1 MKVTKQNYERFL
13 IDFMDGTIDPST
25 KESLFDFLDENPK
38 IKAEFND
45 LDIINTAVDEDIS
58 FELKANLKKTQITSS
73 PNIHGKNYEE
83 FFIASTEG
91 DLTIAEEKELGEF
104 MAVNPSLKK
113 EQQLY
118 KQSKA
123 QPDLSIQYPHKKALQ
138 KYPFIIQH
146 NWYSK
151 VSIAASIL
159 LLLGIFLFTKSD
171 ERITQREYA
180 QLEERMPVPEKIKAV
195 SENISIPTASIS
207 TELHAPNHKS
217 IATPTLANLQNF
229 IIADEQIQ
237 RLHARINITEQV
249 AALQPQFRPTRYIFR
264 KNVNYQ
270 FNPILNSEQINYADE
285 EGDGKKHVFKAIW
298 NSVFSVNK
306 NSENK
311 KSSDD
316 NFKKVGPLWVLANI
330 GLERVNEVTGTNMR
344 LNSRA
349 DEGKSTTNGENAAL
363 EKTRSLN

>member
-1 MKVTKQNYERFL
+1 
-13 IDFMDGTIDPST
+13 
-25 KESLFDFLDENPK
+25 
-38 IKAEFND
+38 
-45 LDIINTAVDEDIS
+45 
-58 FELKANLKKTQITSS
+58 
-73 PNIHGKNYEE
+73 
-83 FFIASTEG
+83 
-91 DLTIAEEKELGEF
+91 
-104 MAVNPSLKK
+104 MAINPSLEK

-123 QPDLSIQYPHKKALQ
+123 QPDLSIQYPHKKALK
-138 KYPFIIQH
+138 KYPFILQ
-146 NWYSK
+146 NTWVSK
-151 VSIAASIL
+151 VSVAASIL
-159 LLLGIFLFTKSD
+159 LLLGILLFTKSD

-195 SENISIPTASIS
+195 SENTSIPTASIS

-217 IATPTLANLQNF
+217 IATPTLANIQNL
-229 IIADEQIQ
+229 IIADERIQ
-237 RLHARINITEQV
+237 QLQARVNISEQL

-270 FNPILNSEQINYADE
+270 FNPILNSEQVYYAE
-285 EGDGKKHVFKAIW
+285 EDGKKKNVIKAIW

-311 KSSDD
+311 KGSDD
-316 NFKKVGPLWVLANI
+316 NSKKVGPLWVLANI

-349 DEGKSTTNGENAAL
+349 NEEKSTTNRENGVL

>member
-13 IDFMDGTIDPST
+13 IDFMDGTLDPST
-25 KESLFDFLDENPK
+25 KESLFDFLDQNPE
-38 IKAEFND
+38 IKAEFDD

-58 FELKANLKKTQITSS
+58 FELKANLRKTQITSS
-73 PNIHGKNYEE
+73 SNIHGKNYEE

-104 MAVNPSLKK
+104 MAINPSLEK

-123 QPDLSIQYPHKKALQ
+123 QPDLSIQYPYKKALK
-138 KYPFIIQH
+138 KYPFYLQRT
-146 NWYSK
+146 WVSK
-151 VSIAASIL
+151 ASIAASIL

-195 SENISIPTASIS
+195 SENTSIPTASIS

-217 IATPTLANLQNF
+217 IATPTLANIQNL
-229 IIADEQIQ
+229 IIADERIQ
-237 RLHARINITEQV
+237 QLQARVNISEQL

-270 FNPILNSEQINYADE
+270 FNPILNSEQVYYAE
-285 EGDGKKHVFKAIW
+285 EDGKKKNVIKAIW

-311 KSSDD
+311 KGSDD
-316 NFKKVGPLWVLANI
+316 NSKKVGPLWVLANI

-349 DEGKSTTNGENAAL
+349 NEEKSTTNRENGVL